1 MKIVVPKESR
11 PREARVAASPE
22 SVKKLIALGA
32 SVTVEAGAGAAAAML
47 DAAYQAA
54 GAEIAADIGPAL
66 ASADIV
72 LKVQRPTGDEI
83 ARIRQGAALCCIMA
97 PHADRAAT
105 EATAARGLTV
115 FGMEFIP
122 RITRAQTMDVLSS
135 QANLAGYRAVI
146 EAAQHF
152 ARAFPMFMTAAG
164 TVQAAK
170 CFVLGAGVAGLQAI
184 ATARRLGAIVSAP
197 HVRKAAGEQVESLGA
212 KFVFIDLPE
221 GEGKG
226 GYARALTPDEQKKQ
240 ADLVAAHIKSQDIVI
255 TTALVP
261 GRPAP
266 RLITQAMVESMKP
279 GSVIVD
285 LAAEAGGN
293 CALTK
298 ADEVVRHAHVSILG
312 FTDLPSRIA
321 VDASALYARNLLN
334 FLTPLVDKETKAFKP
349 NWDDEIVKGT
359 LLVRDGLIVHPAL
372 VPADAAKDA
381 PTSPPGAPSP
391 AAPSPAAPA
400 PAAPSSADPSSA
412 EEAPTSPPVRPAP
425 AADVSAPAPVV
436 PSPAA
441 PPPATRTPVAPDD
454 DATRVPP
461 PPPSSSS

>member
-1 MKIVVPKESR
+1 
-11 PREARVAASPE
+11 
-22 SVKKLIALGA
+22 
-32 SVTVEAGAGAAAAML
+32 
-47 DAAYQAA
+47 
-54 GAEIAADIGPAL
+54 
-66 ASADIV
+66 
-72 LKVQRPTGDEI
+72 
-83 ARIRQGAALCCIMA
+83 
-97 PHADRAAT
+97 
-105 EATAARGLTV
+105 
-115 FGMEFIP
+115 
-122 RITRAQTMDVLSS
+122 
-135 QANLAGYRAVI
+135 
-146 EAAQHF
+146 
-152 ARAFPMFMTAAG
+152 
-164 TVQAAK
+164 
-170 CFVLGAGVAGLQAI
+170 
-184 ATARRLGAIVSAP
+184 
-197 HVRKAAGEQVESLGA
+197 
-212 KFVFIDLPE
+212 
-221 GEGKG
+221 
-226 GYARALTPDEQKKQ
+226 
-240 ADLVAAHIKSQDIVI
+240 
-255 TTALVP
+255 VP

-381 PTSPPGAPSP
+381 PTSPPGVPSP
-391 AAPSPAAPA
+391 AAPS